1 MVVTQKTRA
10 LVSVFAKYRQFASGV
25 KAKLVGAGDFN
36 SATYIVAAGFYVG
49 EVLAKSDCGLIL
61 DSVQAKTQLA

>member
-1 MVVTQKTRA
+1 MVATQKTRA
-10 LVSVFAKYRQFASGV
+10 LVTSFAKYRQFAFGV
-25 KAKLVGAGDFN
+25 KAKLAGAGDSI

-61 DSVQAKTQLA
+61 DTVQAKTQLA